1 MAAAQRYGG
10 GSGSAPSVPSC
21 GYSPAA
27 VAQRRG
33 GGAAASAASGP
44 PPLPPGWVEAK
55 DPRYDNTPYWYHKE
69 TKETS
74 WTRPTGP
81 QGGGY
86 LRHPQGSGAGYTWT
100 GSGGYTGGG
109 GGGGGGRGGGY

>member
-1 MAAAQRYGG
+1 MAEVTVARVAME
-10 GSGSAPSVPSC
+10 PSLLCVNC
-21 GYSPAA
+21 
-27 VAQRRG
+27 
-33 GGAAASAASGP
+33 GAAP
-44 PPLPPGWVEAK
+44 PPHRRKWDSCKLCAKRNLPATYYCGEACMEAHWPK
-55 DPRYDNTPYWYHKE
+55 HRQYHKE

-109 GGGGGGRGGGY
+109 GGGGARGGGY